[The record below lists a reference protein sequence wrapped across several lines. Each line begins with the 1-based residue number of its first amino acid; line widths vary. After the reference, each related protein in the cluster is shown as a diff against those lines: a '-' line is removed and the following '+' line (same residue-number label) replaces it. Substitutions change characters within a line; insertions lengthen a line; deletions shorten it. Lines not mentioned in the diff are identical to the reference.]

1 MYMCINSHKTQ
12 NYSEHRRLLTA
23 GLSIPGVKVGV
34 RGGITGGGG
43 ASFFAGGAGM
53 VRDGGWPSKSGDF
66 SAYAGV

>member
-1 MYMCINSHKTQ
+1 MIGVRGGRGLRNNGS
-12 NYSEHRRLLTA
+12 SA

-53 VRDGGWPSKSGDF
+53 VRDGRWPSKSGDF
-66 SAYAGV
+66 SA